1 MKKFNQTSIL
11 PVIVL
16 LTAFSCAPKQVE
28 TVEEVEA
35 INLSYMDTSTRA
47 QDDFFQY
54 VNGSWL
60 AEAEI
65 PADQG
70 RWGSFLELRDQSI
83 AGVKQVMESAKENI
97 SEYPK
102 GTDQYKAVTFYTIGM
117 DSLLAEKRGHK
128 VLLPWFEEIEQ
139 IKNMADLQAFIG
151 KIHPAGVSA
160 FFNIYVSSDAKDSD
174 QNALYLS
181 QGGLGLPDRDY
192 YVDESNEKFKEIKK
206 KYEAHISKVFQLLGS
221 SEDEAREVAE
231 DVLAIETQ
239 LAAASKTRIEMRD
252 AEGRYNKYSIEK
264 LQETTPSLDW
274 SSLFETF
281 GAAADEVIVSSPDF
295 MLALEK
301 VAKLLKMAPGA
312 QVISLY
318 EPCIGAGKF

>member
-11 PVIVL
+11 PVFVL

-28 TVEEVEA
+28 TEEEVEA

-97 SEYPK
+97 SEFPK

-117 DSLLAEKRGHK
+117 DSLLAEKEDIRYYSPGLKRSNRLKHGRPSGFHRQNSPRRSK
-128 VLLPWFEEIEQ
+128 C
-139 IKNMADLQAFIG
+139 
-151 KIHPAGVSA
+151 
-160 FFNIYVSSDAKDSD
+160 FF
-174 QNALYLS
+174 QYLCKFRC
-181 QGGLGLPDRDY
+181 QGLR
-192 YVDESNEKFKEIKK
+192 
-206 KYEAHISKVFQLLGS
+206 SKRLVPKSRRSRF
-221 SEDEAREVAE
+221 A
-231 DVLAIETQ
+231 
-239 LAAASKTRIEMRD
+239 
-252 AEGRYNKYSIEK
+252 
-264 LQETTPSLDW
+264 
-274 SSLFETF
+274 
-281 GAAADEVIVSSPDF
+281 
-295 MLALEK
+295 
-301 VAKLLKMAPGA
+301 
-312 QVISLY
+312 
-318 EPCIGAGKF
+318 